1 MSEVQGHLLSVED
14 VGRELGLSV
23 PQVWSLA
30 ASGELRSVHG
40 SWPPKFRRVDVESH
54 ASPGRRVR
62 RSGPESPRK
71 YVTLPAGR
79 QSSSVPGAVVP
90 EVLSVEEAAALL
102 GVSPTSLRQYVRNG
116 DLATVGSPPRVSRHD
131 LNAFVERCRITPGQL
146 THLDPNVRRR
156 SGAQEP
162 PLTQS
167 GRPDRRYGRR

>member
-1 MSEVQGHLLSVED
+1 MSASGSPCGTLPERQVSQTREDPGKPRLLMSAGELRPGGSRPSRESALRVALTARAVLPGTGHNSVVSEVQGHLLSVED

-30 ASGELRSVHG
+30 ASGGLRSVHG

-71 YVTLPAGR
+71 YVTLPAAR
-79 QSSSVPGAVVP
+79 QSSSVPDGVVP

-102 GVSPTSLRQYVRNG
+102 GVSPTSLR
-116 DLATVGSPPRVSRHD
+116 
-131 LNAFVERCRITPGQL
+131 
-146 THLDPNVRRR
+146 
-156 SGAQEP
+156 
-162 PLTQS
+162 
-167 GRPDRRYGRR
+167 